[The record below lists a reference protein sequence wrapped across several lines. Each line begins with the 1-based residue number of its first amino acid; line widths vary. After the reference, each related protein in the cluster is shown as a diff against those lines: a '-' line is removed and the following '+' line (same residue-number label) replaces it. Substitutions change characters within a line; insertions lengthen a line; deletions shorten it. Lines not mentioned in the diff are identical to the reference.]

1 LLYCG
6 LLITTTN
13 IIINR
18 VYTYNDKFS
27 EIEEKE
33 HLKNVTFS
41 PEYFEEHGLKLPFD
55 EIIEEFGY

>member
-1 LLYCG
+1 
-6 LLITTTN
+6 LITTTN

-27 EIEEKE
+27 EISEKN
-33 HLKNVTFS
+33 LGAGTFS
-41 PEYFEEHGLKLPFD
+41 PKYFEEHGLTKPFD

>member
-1 LLYCG
+1 
-6 LLITTTN
+6 LITTTN

-27 EIEEKE
+27 EIYEKE
-33 HLKNVTFS
+33 NQQNVTFS
-41 PEYFEEHGLKLPFD
+41 PEYFEENGLKLPFN